1 MESFLNSAI
10 LAFVQG
16 ITEFIPVSSSAHLLF
31 FRKFLNICND
41 HSFDVF
47 LNLGTL
53 SAILC
58 FFWYD
63 TRNLIAGGLDF
74 LFFKQSENKSF
85 FYDILIA
92 NIPTFLI
99 FGIVEFF
106 YGKQTESILVLVIS
120 LILFSFV
127 IYYCDTKFD
136 AKKSHYPSR
145 KEWFFIGIAQV
156 LAIVPGVSRL
166 GVTTAAFRCVK
177 YDRISSFKY
186 SLILSVPAVAGACFL
201 KCIKLIKYQSYSCD
215 LAQMLICLLISFVVG
230 IATLRIV
237 ISFLRTH
244 TYFAFIVYR
253 VIFGLLILFFMF

>member
-1 MESFLNSAI
+1 MEVFLYSAI

-53 SAILC
+53 CAVLC
-58 FFWYD
+58 FFRYE
-63 TRNLIAGGLDF
+63 TKKLILGGLDF
-74 LFFKQSENKSF
+74 LSFKQTENKSF

-92 NIPTFLI
+92 NIPTFII
-99 FGIVEFF
+99 FGTVEFF
-106 YGKQTESILVLVIS
+106 YGKQTESILLLVIS

-127 IYYCDTKFD
+127 IYYCDAKSD
-136 AKKSHYPSR
+136 ANKGNYPSR
-145 KEWFFIGIAQV
+145 KEWVLIGIAQV
-156 LAIVPGVSRL
+156 FAIVPGVSRL
-166 GVTTAAFRCVK
+166 GVTTAAFRYLK

-201 KCIKLIKYQSYSCD
+201 KFIKFIKYQSYSCD
-215 LAQMLICLLISFVVG
+215 LAQMLICLLISFAVG

-237 ISFLRTH
+237 INFLKTH
-244 TYFAFIVYR
+244 TYFAFVAYR